1 MSWETISKTPR
12 DFQLM
17 VQEAEE
23 ELLASQ
29 VMPNRPDLP
38 EASHRGL
45 QPQEALPCLGACSP
59 RGLTLRTMLRVTVI
73 SCDCH

>member
-1 MSWETISKTPR
+1 
-12 DFQLM
+12 M

-38 EASHRGL
+38 EA
-45 QPQEALPCLGACSP
+45 QPPRSAAPGGPALPGCLLQLS
-59 RGLTLRTMLRVTVI
+59 LTLRTMLRVTVI
-73 SCDCH
+73 SYDCH